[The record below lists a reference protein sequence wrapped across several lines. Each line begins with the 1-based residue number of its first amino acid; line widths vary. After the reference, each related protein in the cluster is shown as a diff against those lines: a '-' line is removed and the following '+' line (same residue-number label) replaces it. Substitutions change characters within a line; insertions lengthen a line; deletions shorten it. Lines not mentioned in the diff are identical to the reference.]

1 MYTALP
7 PIFAGQPPDV
17 AAEAQAFLAHATF
30 EAGDVIMLEGEDDHS
45 LAFVLSGTV
54 ELNAN
59 GVVLGHAGAREI
71 VGETELFALCPRLAT
86 VTATTACE
94 LLVLDDNGY
103 QELLASGNPVVYALE
118 RQVIKRLGERI
129 RAVNNAVAEQSQGQ
143 EKVVTSTQKSMME
156 RLFSPFQ
163 RPPPEIEVEPLPV
176 LRSSEM
182 FGWAPEDA
190 LRDIAG
196 IFRSASFQAHDPIC
210 RQGEAGDRMFIIET
224 GQVDVTLD
232 IKGTRIEKVAQLGP
246 GQAFGDS
253 SIALGTPRAASCIA
267 RTAVTAI
274 SMERSKFLEFY
285 GLDAPVGSIFRQ
297 AIVRNLIVQLMAS
310 TDKLLQLHA
319 GREMAGSSD
328 LGRSI
333 WRD

>member
-1 MYTALP
+1 MYTVLP

-30 EAGDVIMLEGEDDHS
+30 EAGDVIMLEGEEDHS
-45 LAFVLSGTV
+45 IAFVLTGTV
-54 ELNAN
+54 ELNSN
-59 GVVLGHAGAREI
+59 GVVLGHAGTRDI
-71 VGETELFALCPRLAT
+71 VGEAELFALCPRVAT

-94 LLVLDDNGY
+94 LLVLDENGY
-103 QELLASGNPVVYALE
+103 QELLASGNPVAYALE

-129 RAVNNAVAEQSQGQ
+129 RSVNNGIAEVSQGQ
-143 EKVVTSTQKSMME
+143 EKVVTQTQKSVME

-163 RPPPEIEVEPLPV
+163 RPPPPVDVDPLPV
-176 LRSSEM
+176 LRRSEM

-190 LRDIAG
+190 LREIAT
-196 IFRSASFQAHDPIC
+196 IFKSASYQPQDPIC
-210 RQGEAGDRMFIIET
+210 RQGESGERMYIIET
-224 GQVDVTLD
+224 GDVDVVLD
-232 IKGTRIEKVAQLGP
+232 IKGTRIEKVGQLGP

-253 SIALGTPRAASCIA
+253 SIALGTPRAASCVA

-274 SMERSKFLEFY
+274 VMDRAKFLEFY
-285 GLDAPVGSIFRQ
+285 GLDASIGSIFRQ
-297 AIVRNLIVQLMAS
+297 GIIRNLIVQLMAS

-319 GREMAGSSD
+319 GKEMQGTGD
-328 LGRSI
+328 IGRSI